1 MKSTQCCPKFDTEK
15 WDKKTF
21 NWENKKFVME
31 SMPEIF
37 HIPFPGVVDK
47 KITKMWTSI
56 EKNKKYSQLKKS

>member
-15 WDKKTF
+15 RDKKTF

-37 HIPFPGVVDK
+37 HIPLQTFCFP
-47 KITKMWTSI
+47 S
-56 EKNKKYSQLKKS
+56 